1 MSELQRL
8 ITDLCPTGVPRVRI
22 DDLIAYEQPTK
33 YLVASK
39 SYDDSY
45 STPVLTAGQSFLL
58 GYTNE
63 EHGKYSA
70 SIESPVIIFD
80 DFTTAYKWV
89 DFEFKVKSSAMKM
102 LTLKPGAPITLRYFW
117 YALSTIQ
124 IDTSEHARYWISKI
138 SNLEI
143 PLPPLEIQ
151 SEIVRI
157 LDTFIKLDAEL
168 DAELETRIKQNDYY
182 RSILL
187 DYDEE
192 CTHKREE
199 RYQITEVFQIRNGY
213 TPSKAKP
220 EYWDNGTIPWI
231 RLEDIRTFGRL
242 LDRATQYI
250 DKSGLRPSGAFQA
263 NSIIISTL
271 ATIGEHALVTVP
283 FVANQQITILTIKQ
297 EFTKTLDPKFAFYYC
312 FNLAE
317 YCRAHTSTSG
327 FASVNMRDF
336 KKFTFPIPSIQVQ
349 FEVVRILDSFSDL
362 IAELKEELEARRQ
375 QYEYFRSKL
384 LSFNELEVA

>member
-199 RYQITEVFQIRNGY
+199 RYQITEVFQMG
-213 TPSKAKP
+213 
-220 EYWDNGTIPWI
+220 
-231 RLEDIRTFGRL
+231 LEKNPLNRKNSSSH
-242 LDRATQYI
+242 ATGLPR
-250 DKSGLRPSGAFQA
+250 KSRR
-263 NSIIISTL
+263 NSII
-271 ATIGEHALVTVP
+271 
-283 FVANQQITILTIKQ
+283 
-297 EFTKTLDPKFAFYYC
+297 
-312 FNLAE
+312 
-317 YCRAHTSTSG
+317 
-327 FASVNMRDF
+327 
-336 KKFTFPIPSIQVQ
+336 
-349 FEVVRILDSFSDL
+349 FS
-362 IAELKEELEARRQ
+362 
-375 QYEYFRSKL
+375 
-384 LSFNELEVA
+384 